1 MVGASFELIGEAAVA
16 LANVRVVTARHYT
29 VCEKVIKCVFCKAAV
44 APTTAAPIVTV
55 AAGARVLGGE
65 ELG

>member
-1 MVGASFELIGEAAVA
+1 MVCARLELIGEAAVA

-29 VCEKVIKCVFCKAAV
+29 VCEKVIECILCKAPV
-44 APTTAAPIVTV
+44 APTTAASIVTV